1 MTFNEIS
8 KDLAKRLSPKRYRH
22 VLGVVEAAEELAK
35 VYEVDIKKA
44 RLAALLHDCAK
55 EEELDAMQA
64 IVKVAGLVLD
74 QDMLASGALLHGE
87 AGAVLAKTRYGVD
100 DPTICE
106 AIRVH
111 TVGKPHMSDLDK
123 VIFLGVE
130 ILRQKAR
137 ENLNQGVLAGY
148 DMTIRHLL
156 DKGLCIYEPTI
167 VGRNALLK
175 EIKSING

>member
-55 EEELDAMQA
+55 EETLDAMQA

-100 DPTICE
+100 DPAICE

-111 TVGKPHMSDLDK
+111 T
-123 VIFLGVE
+123 
-130 ILRQKAR
+130 
-137 ENLNQGVLAGY
+137 
-148 DMTIRHLL
+148 
-156 DKGLCIYEPTI
+156 
-167 VGRNALLK
+167 
-175 EIKSING
+175 